1 MPMLLK
7 SQLFQLIYLCF
18 LIPILCLVL
27 AEVPPEVKIGKF
39 YVKETI
45 IQEDQFVPHFSLIYN
60 FPML

>member
-1 MPMLLK
+1 
-7 SQLFQLIYLCF
+7 LIYLCF

>member
-1 MPMLLK
+1 MK
-7 SQLFQLIYLCF
+7 KTILFPSDF
-18 LIPILCLVL
+18 PT
-27 AEVPPEVKIGKF
+27 VPPEVKIGKF

>member
-1 MPMLLK
+1 MA
-7 SQLFQLIYLCF
+7 LCISRSGGTGLYRTTVF
-18 LIPILCLVL
+18 YTQESPRSTIVI
-27 AEVPPEVKIGKF
+27 